1 MRYVLA
7 HALLSAYHTVCA
19 VERTDSRWRSSSRS
33 SVGGTACC
41 SGSDDAAGLTR
52 RSWTAGGGHA
62 AAQLAVRLARP
73 HGSTGGIAVEAA
85 VRLVLLHNGA
95 HDDPAKITGSRFD
108 FASRPFVPRE
118 SSASMRKHD
127 MLCVTIPRFAAPT
140 WRDRSDARLTMPEN
154 VDSVKMTYSICV
166 FSSRPFV
173 LEQVNA
179 GKKRSRGIPCKPIV
193 GRR

>member
-1 MRYVLA
+1 MEVELA
-7 HALLSAYHTVCA
+7 FVGRWHSLLQRIGRRSRSDAAIVD
-19 VERTDSRWRSSSRS
+19 RRWRPRC
-33 SVGGTACC
+33 GTARCA
-41 SGSDDAAGLTR
+41 SRAPA
-52 RSWTAGGGHA
+52 
-62 AAQLAVRLARP
+62 RL
-73 HGSTGGIAVEAA
+73 HSGIAVEAA

-127 MLCVTIPRFAAPT
+127 MLCVTVPRFAAPA

-173 LEQVNA
+173 FEQDNT
-179 GKKRSRGIPCKPIV
+179 
-193 GRR
+193 